1 MNFLS
6 NTEAQEKE
14 EMEIRDR
21 EGQEVEK
28 LKEEKIKGAL
38 KKMKN
43 KNGYK

>member
-21 EGQEVEK
+21 EEGQEVEK

-38 KKMKN
+38 KKN